1 MARHY
6 GDGFNPDYGAFSLV
20 DQAIDLY
27 QQTGDF
33 RGQRDAHFDKAKLAM
48 RLKQWELVA
57 SSLIKAVELDQHL
70 SPSDILWQAHA
81 SQVGGEYYAQHQQ
94 WKAAN
99 DCLEKAKKIYEE
111 LYYMGGICAATG
123 WLGIVQCHQGN
134 MTKGLTLTREALRIE
149 RDTLGSQEGVA
160 KWLHYLGEL
169 FMSRNELER
178 ALQALWLS
186 ESLRE
191 ALSHSEVR
199 KTKEKILEI
208 KKIMDKDL
216 FERLEREFQPSKNE
230 FGEYAF
236 LWGFDSFRKC
246 EGNPILVPQGDK
258 WEAHAVFNPAAW
270 TDGKRVYLLY
280 RAYGP
285 HDLPGK
291 AFASSIGLAFSN
303 DGVHFKRELFPVIK
317 PTEPYEIP
325 GGCEDRG

>member
-1 MARHY
+1 MTKALIDELALQHAEQAVTQAEK
-6 GDGFNPDYGAFSLV
+6 GVDGELLVDAYNAAAYALIRVAVGVSANSRYRFSRAVEMLRRVCEVAESTDDRLHLASALLWRPTLETDLNPDYGDFSLV
-20 DQAIDLY
+20 DRAIDLY
-27 QQTGDF
+27 QHIGDF
-33 RGQRDAHFDKAKLAM
+33 RGQRDAYFDKAKLAM
-48 RLKQWELVA
+48 RLEQWELVS

-94 WKAAN
+94 WKVAN

-123 WLGIVQCHQGN
+123 WLGIVQCYLGN
-134 MTKGLTLTREALRIE
+134 MTKGLALIREAFRIE

-169 FMSRNELER
+169 FLSRNELER

-208 KKIMDKDL
+208 
-216 FERLEREFQPSKNE
+216 
-230 FGEYAF
+230 
-236 LWGFDSFRKC
+236 RKS
-246 EGNPILVPQGDK
+246 
-258 WEAHAVFNPAAW
+258 W
-270 TDGKRVYLLY
+270 TKTCLNVW
-280 RAYGP
+280 
-285 HDLPGK
+285 K
-291 AFASSIGLAFSN
+291 ESSNQVRRIRRICFSM
-303 DGVHFKRELFPVIK
+303 GI
-317 PTEPYEIP
+317 
-325 GGCEDRG
+325 